1 MLIGQPARSSSKDE
15 SILIRPLWEEHA
27 LYSDAEV
34 TGEVELGP
42 YVLLMTLAGSGR
54 VGRPSQTLVFRH
66 RDHLI
71 EEPPGRLRDELDLGG
86 WTGGDIGDQAAAV
99 LSLALA
105 RRVRSGGV
113 VRQGFEPGD
122 PLGRPFALAHRAP
135 VLAEPARVSMLP
147 FITDAVMVQEAA
159 PRLELYGRLTGADAI
174 ALTRAAGQ
182 YADAL
187 WWADADPR
195 ISWIKLVGA
204 LEVAANRWDRAQ
216 NDDDLVELLKRHRGA
231 LYGKL
236 KKIDVRAI
244 EVVAQSLASML
255 NVERKLLAFTLRFA
269 PAPPDR
275 RPDTARVDFD
285 DLEPALRQVYEW
297 RSRDLHDGIPFPS
310 PLCEPPVGG
319 DDPPFERF
327 PALGVSGGGGYW
339 PADVLPMY
347 LHTFAHIVGGALLN
361 WWDALPT
368 SGPPAADVR
377 T

>member
-15 SILIRPLWEEHA
+15 SILIHPLWEEHA
-27 LYSDAEV
+27 LYSDADI
-34 TGEVELGP
+34 TGEVEFGP
-42 YVLLMTLAGSGR
+42 YALLMTLAGSGR
-54 VGRPSQTLVFRH
+54 VGRASQTLVFRH

-71 EEPPGRLRDELDLGG
+71 EEPPGRMRDELDLGG

-105 RRVRSGGV
+105 RRVHSGGV

-122 PLGRPFALAHRAP
+122 PLGRPFAPTHRAP

-147 FITDAVMVQEAA
+147 CIAEAIMVQEAG
-159 PRLELYGRLTGADAI
+159 PRLELYGRLTGPDAI

-204 LEVAANRWDRAQ
+204 LEVAANQWDRAQ
-216 NDDDLVELLKRHRGA
+216 NDDDPVELLKRHRGA

-244 EVVAQSLASML
+244 DVVAQSLASML
-255 NVERKLLAFTLRFA
+255 NAQRKLLAFTFAVRAGAPGSAARRGAGRLR
-269 PAPPDR
+269 
-275 RPDTARVDFD
+275 
-285 DLEPALRQVYEW
+285 
-297 RSRDLHDGIPFPS
+297 RS
-310 PLCEPPVGG
+310 
-319 DDPPFERF
+319 
-327 PALGVSGGGGYW
+327 
-339 PADVLPMY
+339 
-347 LHTFAHIVGGALLN
+347 
-361 WWDALPT
+361 
-368 SGPPAADVR
+368 
-377 T
+377 